1 MSNCSHCQLKA
12 KRLSGKV
19 KRKIIMVNKNENVLN
34 WTKDFLSTPIAKQML
49 KKRKVYPETIFANAK
64 SFHRLGKAKFK
75 GRWKVE
81 FNF

>member
-1 MSNCSHCQLKA
+1 
-12 KRLSGKV
+12 
-19 KRKIIMVNKNENVLN
+19 
-34 WTKDFLSTPIAKQML
+34 ML

-81 FNF
+81 IQLLMMMTATNLKKLVKYGGKRVDDTRQ